1 MENND
6 KLIRDLLNEGFLA
19 KAPEGFT
26 NKVMQS
32 VAETQ
37 KKPAL
42 PAFLVYFLVFFGAS
56 GVAAASLYF
65 TNNSLL
71 ILYYGQLKLAMSQT
85 FVSFFRIVNDVLVN
99 INLPDMGLSAG
110 ILLMVILLLVVDRI
124 AFKPGKYMNLFLF

>member
-37 KKPAL
+37 KKPVL

-56 GVAAASLYF
+56 GVAAASLCF

-71 ILYYGQLKLAMSQT
+71 ILYYSQLKLAMSQT
-85 FVSFFRIVNDVLVN
+85 FVSFFRIVNDLLVN